1 MGSYPRRRRQGAS
14 AHGVVSASAVQSK
27 TPTKVVVLLMVDQTV
42 GNTELK
48 DPRVDRIRM
57 KITMEL
63 VDGRWLASAVELP

>member
-42 GNTELK
+42 RNTELK
-48 DPRVDRIRM
+48 DPRM

>member
-42 GNTELK
+42 RNTELK

-63 VDGRWLASAVELP
+63 VDGGWLASAVELP